1 MFIGKAIYFGHKA
14 ARNNYSLQIG
24 NIVKAARQKLGEV
37 PIVIGETG
45 VPMDLKCVTGLFNS
59 HMNGKL
65 MSGNI
70 LAVKKKL
77 SSLGTSG
84 RKRRWWT
91 VY

>member
-45 VPMDLKCVTGLFNS
+45 VPMDLKCVTGHF
-59 HMNGKL
+59 H
-65 MSGNI
+65 I
-70 LAVKKKL
+70 TYEWQADV
-77 SSLGTSG
+77 
-84 RKRRWWT
+84 
-91 VY
+91 